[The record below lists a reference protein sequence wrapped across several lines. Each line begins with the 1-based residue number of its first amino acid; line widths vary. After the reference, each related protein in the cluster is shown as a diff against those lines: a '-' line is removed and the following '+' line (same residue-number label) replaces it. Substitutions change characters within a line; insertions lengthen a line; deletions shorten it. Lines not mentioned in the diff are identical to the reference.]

1 MSKEET
7 SIERDTLLMNCVS
20 SDASAMLDFF
30 VAQLQPLEA
39 VVRTRGKSLSRFLT
53 LSVLGLNEGFSKLGV
68 SDGCARLSLVAPPQ
82 ESDFLPLTRQADCA
96 IHGGR
101 TAALLNP
108 CVELNPMERPTSMED
123 VDDVIPKFTW
133 ASHARSRAKKTSLL
147 DIQSEERQAKA
158 LLPN

>member
-1 MSKEET
+1 
-7 SIERDTLLMNCVS
+7 MNCVS

-82 ESDFLPLTRQADCA
+82 ESDFLPLTRQSESAMHDSKPS
-96 IHGGR
+96 
-101 TAALLNP
+101 ALLNP
-108 CVELNPMERPTSMED
+108 CVEQNIRY
-123 VDDVIPKFTW
+123 
-133 ASHARSRAKKTSLL
+133 
-147 DIQSEERQAKA
+147 
-158 LLPN
+158 